1 MEKVVHQKG
10 GQQLATSATSAIAVP
25 EPLPEVS
32 SERYYQTTSTLNIGS
47 SNASSGFSLRTLFQS
62 SAAEEEVDKDEKE
75 EDDSIL
81 LESSTAVAK
90 HKKLFK
96 TTIAADGG
104 PVTQPPTGYWKNA
117 GMWHEPLFLQA
128 DDARFKGYYLAH
140 SFIHPFFFYLENDIK
155 LVFFSFFYFSLFPPH
170 TPPLA

>member
-10 GQQLATSATSAIAVP
+10 GQQLAANATSAVAVP

-32 SERYYQTTSTLNIGS
+32 SERYYQTTSALNIGS

-62 SAAEEEVDKDEKE
+62 STADEEAEKK
-75 EDDSIL
+75 DDSIP
-81 LESSTAVAK
+81 ESAVEP
-90 HKKLFK
+90 KKLFR
-96 TTIAADGG
+96 TTLVEVASC

-128 DDARFKGYYLAH
+128 DDARFKGYYFAL
-140 SFIHPFFFYLENDIK
+140 SFILLYAI
-155 LVFFSFFYFSLFPPH
+155 YFLCF
-170 TPPLA
+170 LYIYVLRE